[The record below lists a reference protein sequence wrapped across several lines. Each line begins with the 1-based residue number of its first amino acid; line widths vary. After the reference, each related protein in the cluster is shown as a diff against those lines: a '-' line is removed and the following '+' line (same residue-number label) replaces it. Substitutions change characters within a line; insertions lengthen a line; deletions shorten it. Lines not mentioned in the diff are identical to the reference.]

1 MLNFWLLALS
11 KQHLIEQANANLVHN
26 IHVGCQRQDNSH
38 HNDCCGTD
46 LSPNWETKVLQ
57 LLPNFGK
64 KS

>member
-11 KQHLIEQANANLVHN
+11 KQHLIEQSNTNLVDNVH
-26 IHVGCQRQDNSH
+26 IRGQRQDNTH
-38 HNDCCGTD
+38 HDDCRGTD
-46 LSPNWETKVLQ
+46 LSPTRETNILH